1 MEKSGR
7 QVRPEPTR
15 SAGKLALA
23 AKDSLAQIFHENTKH
38 GPMTGRA
45 YAAWIV
51 NFTRSHRAQLT
62 SDQPY
67 KTYSLMERVA
77 LPAVDA
83 ASELERTIAERRS
96 GRAYSGEPL
105 GLEELARLLFFT
117 YGRTDRQGYFRAV
130 ASAGAVFP
138 LELYVVALRVDG
150 LEPGVYHYGAESGS
164 LDVVKPGNHLD
175 TLKAV
180 LAWDGIDLDNAAMA
194 LVMTAVF
201 RRNSVKYL
209 DRGYRM
215 VLVEAGEAAQ
225 NLCLLATSMGLGAC
239 LLGGFRDDLLSDL
252 LDVDGVDEAPLVPVL
267 LGRPAPAAA
276 VPPKSPAAKG

>member
-1 MEKSGR
+1 MERSGR
-7 QVRPEPTR
+7 QVRREQTK
-15 SAGKLALA
+15 SAGKLALG

-45 YAAWIV
+45 YAAWII

-67 KTYSLMERVA
+67 KTYSLMERRA
-77 LPAVDA
+77 LPAVQA

-96 GRAYSGEPL
+96 IRDFSGAPL

-117 YGRTDRQGYFRAV
+117 YGRTDPRGYFRAV

-138 LELYVVALRVDG
+138 LELYVVALKVDG
-150 LEPGVYHYGAESGS
+150 LEPGVYHYGVENGS
-164 LDVVKPGNHLD
+164 LDVVKPGDHLD
-175 TLKAV
+175 ALKQV
-180 LAWDGIDLDNAAMA
+180 LAWDGIDLDNASLAI
-194 LVMTAVF
+194 VMTAVF

-225 NLCLLATSMGLGAC
+225 NLCLLATSMKLGAC

-267 LGRPAPAAA
+267 LGRP
-276 VPPKSPAAKG
+276 KSPPASGS